1 MEKNEIIQTLK
12 EEIVERLDL
21 FVEPDEIGDGDQ
33 LFGYDEEGHGLG
45 LDSIDVLE
53 IIVVL
58 RQKFGLEV
66 KADEDR
72 EIFHSLNTLSDYI
85 ETNMKQL

>member
-1 MEKNEIIQTLK
+1 MKRNEIIQTLK

-21 FVEPDEIGDGDQ
+21 FVELDDIGDDDQ
-33 LFGYDEEGHGLG
+33 LFGYDEDGRGLG

-66 KADEDR
+66 KAEENR
-72 EIFHSLNTLSDYI
+72 EIFRSINTLTDYI
-85 ETNMKQL
+85 EANIE

>member
-1 MEKNEIIQTLK
+1 MERNEIIQTLK

-21 FVEPDEIGDGDQ
+21 FVELEEIDDDDQ

-53 IIVVL
+53 IIVIL

-66 KADEDR
+66 KAEEDR
-72 EIFHSLNTLSDYI
+72 EVFRSINTLSEYI
-85 ETNMKQL
+85 EANME